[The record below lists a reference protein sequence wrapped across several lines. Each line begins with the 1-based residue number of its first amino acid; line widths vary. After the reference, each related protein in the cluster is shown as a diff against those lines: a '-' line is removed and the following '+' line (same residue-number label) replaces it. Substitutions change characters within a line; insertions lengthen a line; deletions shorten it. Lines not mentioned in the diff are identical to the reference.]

1 MGEQERRKKTG
12 RRKRKTGPRRRKTGP
27 RRRKTGQ
34 FRRKTAFKRT
44 KKSNVPIKVMKMTPT
59 GIGEPDAF
67 PLDPIVDI
75 NDQKKREDTLF
86 DNISAD
92 RKIEKKNDDSR
103 SIKPYDKTSLI
114 PSPLSLSTKSN
125 SGGVLSK
132 RLKKRKSNK
141 KKRKSKKNRKSRKK
155 RRSRT
160 ARGKS
165 SKIHISTNKPL
176 SKYLQRKKHKKAI
189 WDLFT
194 RKSASIKPSEPV
206 GSEAI
211 HIDMIKNPIN

>member
-1 MGEQERRKKTG
+1 MGEQVRRKKTG
-12 RRKRKTGPRRRKTGP
+12 RRRRKTGP

-34 FRRKTAFKRT
+34 FRRKTGQFRRKIAFKRT

-59 GIGEPDAF
+59 GPGEPDAF

-103 SIKPYDKTSLI
+103 SMKPYDKTSLI
-114 PSPLSLSTKSN
+114 PSPLSLSIKSN
-125 SGGVLSK
+125 SGGVISK

-141 KKRKSKKNRKSRKK
+141 KKRKSKKNRKSR
-155 RRSRT
+155 T
-160 ARGKS
+160 ARGSPDEIRPAAPVEEQSEQKNQSQSHPQIRNSSNSS
-165 SKIHISTNKPL
+165 SKPGRVRPRGFKALFEKT
-176 SKYLQRKKHKKAI
+176 KK
-189 WDLFT
+189 
-194 RKSASIKPSEPV
+194 
-206 GSEAI
+206 
-211 HIDMIKNPIN
+211 